1 MKGIILSGGL
11 GTRLYPATFV
21 TSKQLLPIFNKP
33 MIYYSLSTLMMA
45 NIREIL
51 LITTAEDLKNYKK
64 LFGDGS
70 RMGMKITY
78 AIQKKPRGL
87 VDAFHIGAKF
97 VGKEDVC
104 LILGDNIFYG
114 DGFSNLL
121 IESKKIVQ
129 SKNNAVIFTFPV
141 KKPSDYGIANIVN
154 NKLVSLVEKPKK
166 TNSKNAVVGL
176 YFYPNSVIQL
186 AKKVKPSKRRELEI
200 TDLNRLYM
208 EENRL
213 HVEVLD
219 PGTAWLDT
227 GTIESLMEASQ
238 FVQVIQSRQGILV
251 GAIEAAAYKSGAI
264 DKKQL
269 SFLADELEKTVYGT
283 YLKSLISE

>member
-1 MKGIILSGGL
+1 MKGIILAGGK
-11 GTRLYPATFV
+11 GTRLYPLTKSV
-21 TSKQLLPIFNKP
+21 SKQLMPIYDKP
-33 MIYYSLSTLMMA
+33 MVYYPLATLIEA
-45 NIREIL
+45 GIHEIL
-51 LITTAEDLKNYKK
+51 IITTPEDMP
-64 LFGDGS
+64 LFQNLLGDGS
-70 RMGMKITY
+70 RIGCKFSY
-78 AIQKKPRGL
+78 VKQAEPNGL
-87 VDAFHIGAKF
+87 AQAFILGEEFIKNDPVA
-97 VGKEDVC
+97 
-104 LILGDNIFYG
+104 LILGDNLFYG
-114 DGFSNLL
+114 THFVEQLNKHASYDGGMIFACKVSDPQRYG
-121 IESKKIVQ
+121 IVQ
-129 SKNNAVIFTFPV
+129 FDKNQKAIDIEEKPTNPKSSYAVP
-141 KKPSDYGIANIVN
+141 GIYFYDETV
-154 NKLVSLVEKPKK
+154 VEK
-166 TNSKNAVVGL
+166 
-176 YFYPNSVIQL
+176 
-186 AKKVKPSKRRELEI
+186 AKKLSPSHRGELEI

-269 SFLADELEKTVYGT
+269 SFLADELEKTVYGM

>member
-1 MKGIILSGGL
+1 MKGIILAGGK
-11 GTRLYPATFV
+11 GSRLYPLTKSV
-21 TSKQLLPIFNKP
+21 SKQLMPIYDKP
-33 MIYYSLSTLMMA
+33 MVYYPLATLIEA
-45 NIREIL
+45 GIHEIL
-51 LITTAEDLKNYKK
+51 IITTPEDMP
-64 LFGDGS
+64 LFQNLLGDGS
-70 RMGMKITY
+70 RIGCKFSY
-78 AIQKKPRGL
+78 VEQAEPNGL
-87 VDAFHIGAKF
+87 AQAFILGEEFIKNDPVA
-97 VGKEDVC
+97 
-104 LILGDNIFYG
+104 LILGDNLFYG
-114 DGFSNLL
+114 THFVEQLKKHASYDGGMIFACKVSDPQRYG
-121 IESKKIVQ
+121 IVQ
-129 SKNNAVIFTFPV
+129 FDKNQKAIDIEEKPTNPKSSYAVP
-141 KKPSDYGIANIVN
+141 GIYFYDETV
-154 NKLVSLVEKPKK
+154 VEK
-166 TNSKNAVVGL
+166 
-176 YFYPNSVIQL
+176 
-186 AKKVKPSKRRELEI
+186 AKKLSPSHRGELEI

>member
-1 MKGIILSGGL
+1 MKGIILAGGK
-11 GTRLYPATFV
+11 GTRLYPLTKSV
-21 TSKQLLPIFNKP
+21 SKQLMPIYDKP
-33 MIYYSLSTLMMA
+33 MVYYPLATLIEA
-45 NIREIL
+45 GIHEIL
-51 LITTAEDLKNYKK
+51 IITTPEDMP
-64 LFGDGS
+64 LFQNLLGDGS
-70 RMGMKITY
+70 RIGCKFSY
-78 AIQKKPRGL
+78 VKQAEPNGL
-87 VDAFHIGAKF
+87 AQAFILGEEFIKNDPVA
-97 VGKEDVC
+97 
-104 LILGDNIFYG
+104 LILGDNLFYG
-114 DGFSNLL
+114 THFVEQLKKHASYDGGMIFACKVSDPQRYG
-121 IESKKIVQ
+121 IVQ
-129 SKNNAVIFTFPV
+129 FDENQKGIDIEEKPTNPKSSYAVP
-141 KKPSDYGIANIVN
+141 GIYFYDETV
-154 NKLVSLVEKPKK
+154 VEK
-166 TNSKNAVVGL
+166 
-176 YFYPNSVIQL
+176 
-186 AKKVKPSKRRELEI
+186 AKKLSPSHRGELEI

-269 SFLADELEKTVYGT
+269 SFLADELEKTVYGM

>member
-1 MKGIILSGGL
+1 MKGIILAGGK
-11 GTRLYPATFV
+11 GTRLYPLTKSV
-21 TSKQLLPIFNKP
+21 SKQLMPIYDKP
-33 MIYYSLSTLMMA
+33 MVYYPLATLIEA
-45 NIREIL
+45 GIHEIL
-51 LITTAEDLKNYKK
+51 IITTPEDMP
-64 LFGDGS
+64 LFQNLLGDGS
-70 RMGMKITY
+70 RIGCKFSY
-78 AIQKKPRGL
+78 VEQAEPHGL
-87 VDAFHIGAKF
+87 AQAFILGEEFIKNDPVA
-97 VGKEDVC
+97 
-104 LILGDNIFYG
+104 LILGDNLFYG
-114 DGFSNLL
+114 THFVEQLKKHASYDGGMIFACKVSDPQRYG
-121 IESKKIVQ
+121 IVQ
-129 SKNNAVIFTFPV
+129 FDENQKGIDIEEKPTNPKSSYAVP
-141 KKPSDYGIANIVN
+141 GIYFYDETV
-154 NKLVSLVEKPKK
+154 VEK
-166 TNSKNAVVGL
+166 
-176 YFYPNSVIQL
+176 
-186 AKKVKPSKRRELEI
+186 AKKLSPSHRGELEI

-269 SFLADELEKTVYGT
+269 SFLADELEKTVYGM

>member
-1 MKGIILSGGL
+1 MKGIILAGGK
-11 GTRLYPATFV
+11 GTRLYPLTKAI
-21 TSKQLLPIFNKP
+21 SKQLMPIFDKP
-33 MIYYSLSTLMMA
+33 MVYYPLATLIEA
-45 NIREIL
+45 GIHEIL
-51 LITTAEDLKNYKK
+51 IITTPEDMP
-64 LFGDGS
+64 LFQNLLGDGS
-70 RMGMKITY
+70 RIGCKFSY
-78 AIQKKPRGL
+78 VEQAEPNGL
-87 VDAFHIGAKF
+87 AQAFILGEEFIKNDPVA
-97 VGKEDVC
+97 
-104 LILGDNIFYG
+104 LILGDNLFYG
-114 DGFSNLL
+114 THFVEQLKKHASYDGGMIFACKVSDPQRYG
-121 IESKKIVQ
+121 IVQ
-129 SKNNAVIFTFPV
+129 FDENQKAIDIEEKPTNPKSSYAVP
-141 KKPSDYGIANIVN
+141 GIYFYDETV
-154 NKLVSLVEKPKK
+154 VEK
-166 TNSKNAVVGL
+166 
-176 YFYPNSVIQL
+176 
-186 AKKVKPSKRRELEI
+186 AKKLSPSHRGELEI

-219 PGTAWLDT
+219 LGTAWLDT

>member
-1 MKGIILSGGL
+1 MKGIILAGGK
-11 GTRLYPATFV
+11 GSRLYPLTKSV
-21 TSKQLLPIFNKP
+21 SKQLMPIYDKP
-33 MIYYSLSTLMMA
+33 MVYYPLATLIEA
-45 NIREIL
+45 GIHEIL
-51 LITTAEDLKNYKK
+51 IITTPEDMP
-64 LFGDGS
+64 LFQNLLGDGS
-70 RMGMKITY
+70 RIGCKFSY
-78 AIQKKPRGL
+78 VEQAEPNGL
-87 VDAFHIGAKF
+87 AQAFILGEEFIKNDPVA
-97 VGKEDVC
+97 
-104 LILGDNIFYG
+104 LILGDNLFYG
-114 DGFSNLL
+114 THFVEQLKKHASYDGGMIFACKVSDPQRYG
-121 IESKKIVQ
+121 IVQ
-129 SKNNAVIFTFPV
+129 FDENQKAIDIEEKPTNPKSSYAVP
-141 KKPSDYGIANIVN
+141 GIYFYDETV
-154 NKLVSLVEKPKK
+154 VEK
-166 TNSKNAVVGL
+166 
-176 YFYPNSVIQL
+176 
-186 AKKVKPSKRRELEI
+186 AKKLSPSHRGELEI

>member
-1 MKGIILSGGL
+1 MKGIILAGGK
-11 GTRLYPATFV
+11 GTRLYPLTKSV
-21 TSKQLLPIFNKP
+21 SKQLMPIYDKP
-33 MIYYSLSTLMMA
+33 MVYYPLATLIEA
-45 NIREIL
+45 GIHEIL
-51 LITTAEDLKNYKK
+51 IITTPEDMP
-64 LFGDGS
+64 LFQNLLGDGS
-70 RMGMKITY
+70 RIGCKFSY
-78 AIQKKPRGL
+78 VEQAEPNGL
-87 VDAFHIGAKF
+87 AQAFILGEEFIKNDPVA
-97 VGKEDVC
+97 
-104 LILGDNIFYG
+104 LILGDNLFYG
-114 DGFSNLL
+114 THFVEQLKKHASYDGGMIFACKVSDPQRYG
-121 IESKKIVQ
+121 IVQ
-129 SKNNAVIFTFPV
+129 FDENQKGIDIEEKPTNPKSSYAVP
-141 KKPSDYGIANIVN
+141 GIYFYDETV
-154 NKLVSLVEKPKK
+154 VEK
-166 TNSKNAVVGL
+166 
-176 YFYPNSVIQL
+176 
-186 AKKVKPSKRRELEI
+186 AKKLSPSHRGELEI

-219 PGTAWLDT
+219 LGTAWLDT